1 MPNSPLIIIADT
13 NVLINFLR
21 IDRLDLIA
29 RHSHQFVI
37 TEHVRE
43 EITEHHPVQRQMLQK
58 AIEDGIFE
66 EKAVNA
72 LNELQLFGKLMSE
85 GRIGSGECSAIACA
99 VCSGYKLAIDDNR
112 AIKEAHKISAALEII
127 GTQELMVSMIS
138 ERLLEIDEADEIKN
152 AWEAE
157 HRFKLKISS
166 FRDAWDSE

>member
-99 VCSGYKLAIDDNR
+99 VCSGFKLAIDDKR
-112 AIKEAHKISAALEII
+112 AIIEAQKISAALEII

-138 ERLLEIDEADEIKN
+138 ERLLEIEEADEIKN

-157 HRFKLKISS
+157 HRFKLKILS
-166 FRDAWDSE
+166 FRDILGSE